1 MENDIIAIVMAA
13 GKGTRMKSKNSKL
26 VQKIYG
32 KEIVKRAVE
41 NAEKAGVKDIVA
53 VVGYKKEEVMKV
65 LGDNIKYAFQD
76 EMLGTGHAVMQA
88 KEYLKGKKGK
98 VLVLNGDVP
107 LIRPETL
114 NKLIEKSIENKEYAT
129 LLTAIYDDPTGYG
142 RIVRDEGGNIE
153 GIVEEK
159 DTTEEQKKITEINAG
174 IYCFDIEALLEALEK
189 ITPNN
194 KQGEY
199 YITDVIQIMN
209 NRGLKTGAVI
219 VEDNTEILGINDRI
233 QLGILTKVLQMRI
246 NTELMK
252 HGVTIEDTNTTYIYD
267 DVEIGMDTVIHPNTT
282 IKSGVIIGE
291 DCEIG
296 PNSYIREGCKLA
308 NKVKIGSFVEIK
320 KAIIGE
326 GTKVPHLSYM
336 GDCEIGEKCNIGCGT
351 ITCNYD
357 GFNKSKTIIGN
368 HSFIGSNTNL
378 VAPVTLGDNTFIA
391 AGSTITDDVPE
402 YALAIARERQTN
414 KENWNKNDIT
424 DCRNILFN
432 YLRNFCLT
440 NCNPCKKTSDYS

>member
-159 DTTEEQKKITEINAG
+159 DTTEEKKKITEINAG

-414 KENWNKNDIT
+414 KENWNK
-424 DCRNILFN
+424 
-432 YLRNFCLT
+432 
-440 NCNPCKKTSDYS
+440 K

>member
-41 NAEKAGVKDIVA
+41 NAQKAGVRDIVA

-65 LGDNIKYAFQD
+65 LGDNIKYAYQD

-174 IYCFDIEALLEALEK
+174 IYCFDIEALLDALEK

-209 NRGLKTGAVI
+209 DSGLKTGAVL
-219 VEDNTEILGINDRI
+219 VEDNTEILGINDRV

-246 NTELMK
+246 NIELMK
-252 HGVTIEDTNTTYIYD
+252 QGVTIEDTNTTYIYD

-282 IKSGVIIGE
+282 IKSGVTIGE

-308 NKVKIGSFVEIK
+308 NHVKIGSFVEIK

-378 VAPVTLGDNTFIA
+378 VAPVTLGDNTFVA

-414 KENWNKNDIT
+414 KENWNK
-424 DCRNILFN
+424 
-432 YLRNFCLT
+432 
-440 NCNPCKKTSDYS
+440 K

>member
-41 NAEKAGVKDIVA
+41 NAQKAGVRDIVA

-65 LGDNIKYAFQD
+65 LGDNIKYAYQD

-114 NKLIEKSIENKEYAT
+114 NKLIEKSIENKEFAT

-174 IYCFDIEALLEALEK
+174 IYCFDIEALLKALEK
-189 ITPNN
+189 VTPNN

-209 NRGLKTGAVI
+209 DSGLKTGAVL

-252 HGVTIEDTNTTYIYD
+252 NGVTIEDTNTTYIYD

-282 IKSGVIIGE
+282 IKSGVTIGE

-308 NKVKIGSFVEIK
+308 NHVKIGSFVEIK

-326 GTKVPHLSYM
+326 GTKVPHLSYI

-378 VAPVTLGDNTFIA
+378 VAPVTLGDNTFVA
-391 AGSTITDDVPE
+391 AGSTITDDVPD

-414 KENWNKNDIT
+414 KENWNK
-424 DCRNILFN
+424 
-432 YLRNFCLT
+432 
-440 NCNPCKKTSDYS
+440 K

>member
-41 NAEKAGVKDIVA
+41 NAQKAGVRDIVA

-114 NKLIEKSIENKEYAT
+114 NKLIEKSIENKEFAT

-159 DTTEEQKKITEINAG
+159 DTTEDQKKITEINAG
-174 IYCFDIEALLEALEK
+174 IYCFDIEALLDALEK

-209 NRGLKTGAVI
+209 DKGLKTGAVL
-219 VEDNTEILGINDRI
+219 VEDNTEILGINDRV
-233 QLGILTKVLQMRI
+233 QLGILTKVLQMRV

-252 HGVTIEDTNTTYIYD
+252 KGVTIEDTNTTYIYD

-282 IKSGVIIGE
+282 IKSGVVIGE

-378 VAPVTLGDNTFIA
+378 VAPVTLGDNTFVA
-391 AGSTITDDVPE
+391 AGSTITDDVPD

-414 KENWNKNDIT
+414 KENWNK
-424 DCRNILFN
+424 
-432 YLRNFCLT
+432 
-440 NCNPCKKTSDYS
+440 K

>member
-26 VQKIYG
+26 VQKIYV
-32 KEIVKRAVE
+32 KEIVKRSVE

-414 KENWNKNDIT
+414 KENWNK
-424 DCRNILFN
+424 
-432 YLRNFCLT
+432 
-440 NCNPCKKTSDYS
+440 K

>member
-267 DVEIGMDTVIHPNTT
+267 DVEIGMDTVIHSNTT

-414 KENWNKNDIT
+414 KENWNK
-424 DCRNILFN
+424 
-432 YLRNFCLT
+432 
-440 NCNPCKKTSDYS
+440 K

>member
-1 MENDIIAIVMAA
+1 MENNIMAIVMAA
-13 GKGTRMKSKNSKL
+13 GKGTRMKSKKSKL

-41 NAEKAGVKDIVA
+41 NAEKAGVKEIVA
-53 VVGYKKEEVMKV
+53 VVGYMKEEVMAV
-65 LGDNIKYAFQD
+65 LGDGVKYAYQD

-107 LIRPETL
+107 IIRPQTL
-114 NKLIEKSIENKEYAT
+114 NKLLEKSIENKEYAT
-129 LLTAIYDDPTGYG
+129 LLTAIYDNPTGYG

-153 GIVEEK
+153 AIVEEK
-159 DTTEEQKKITEINAG
+159 DTTPSQKEIKEINAG
-174 IYCFDIEALLEALEK
+174 IYCFDIEELLLALDE

-194 KQGEY
+194 AQGEY
-199 YITDVIQIMN
+199 YLTDVIQIMN
-209 NRGLKTGAVI
+209 EKGLKTGAVI

-233 QLGILTKVLQMRI
+233 QLEMLTKVLQMRI
-246 NTELMK
+246 NTEHMK
-252 HGVTIEDTNTTYIYD
+252 NGVTIEDVSNTYIYD

-282 IKSGVIIGE
+282 IKSGVVIGE

-296 PNSYIREGCKLA
+296 PNAYIREGCKLA
-308 NKVKIGSFVEIK
+308 NKVKVGSFVEIK

-326 GTKVPHLSYM
+326 GSKVPHLSYM

-357 GFNKSKTIIGN
+357 GLHKSKTIIGN

-378 VAPVTLGDNTFIA
+378 VAPVTLGNETFVA
-391 AGSTITDDVPE
+391 AGSTITEDVPD
-402 YALAIARERQTN
+402 YALAIARQRQTN
-414 KENWNKNDIT
+414 KEEWNK
-424 DCRNILFN
+424 
-432 YLRNFCLT
+432 
-440 NCNPCKKTSDYS
+440 K